1 MQMAVLNCCITI
13 GQQLTTMILAG
24 FETQLVLVTA
34 LQYLFVL
41 SVITNSSVAVARLFL
56 NVFFAFPIIDI

>member
-1 MQMAVLNCCITI
+1 MAVLNCCITV